1 MGTEWALSL
10 YLLQHLHS
18 ELQLVQLLLLGRHDL
33 RVSLGEALLLEVAK
47 WGRRR
52 ESALARGTAELIIP
66 ATKPCQDPPHLS
78 LDALLQGNHSD
89 FLRR

>member
-52 ESALARGTAELIIP
+52 ESALA
-66 ATKPCQDPPHLS
+66 
-78 LDALLQGNHSD
+78 
-89 FLRR
+89 